1 MIKVSVLIAVYNQ
14 EELVI
19 KALRSIP
26 KRNDIEII
34 VCDDGST
41 DNTLNNVLH
50 YAANNKDRNINIK
63 HNEENKG
70 VAYTVN
76 RLYDLAE
83 GEYVVLL
90 GSDDYFYTE
99 EFEKAIK
106 ELDGTDL
113 VYFNLQINDGTIFRL
128 NEQTK
133 MGYCGSTK
141 FMRREFIKDTRC
153 LEDKRAGEDYFFYQE
168 LLKKNPT
175 EKFTDITLKHYNFP
189 RKGSLSYLQRIGA
202 IK

>member
-14 EELVI
+14 EKLVI
-19 KALRSIP
+19 KALKSIP
-26 KRNDIEII
+26 KRDDIEII

-41 DNTLNNVLH
+41 DNTLNNLLH
-50 YAANNKDRNINIK
+50 YVANNKDRNISIK
-63 HNEENKG
+63 QNKENKG
-70 VAYTVN
+70 VAYTAN
-76 RLYDLAE
+76 KLYDLAK

-90 GSDDYFYTE
+90 GSDDYFYTR

-189 RKGSLSYLQRIGA
+189 RKGSLSYLQKTGA

>member
-19 KALRSIP
+19 KALKSIP
-26 KRNDIEII
+26 KRDDIEIV

-41 DNTLNNVLH
+41 DNTLNNLLH
-50 YAANNKDRNINIK
+50 YVANNKDRNISIK
-63 HNEENKG
+63 QNKENKG
-70 VAYTVN
+70 VAYTAN
-76 RLYDLAE
+76 KLYDLAK

-90 GSDDYFYTE
+90 GSDDYFYIE

-153 LEDKRAGEDYFFYQE
+153 LEDKKAGEDYFFLSRTIE
-168 LLKKNPT
+168 
-175 EKFTDITLKHYNFP
+175 EKSNRKIYRYNIKTL
-189 RKGSLSYLQRIGA
+189 
-202 IK
+202 

>member
-14 EELVI
+14 EKLVI

-41 DNTLNNVLH
+41 DNTLNNLLH
-50 YAANNKDRNINIK
+50 YVANNKDSNINIK
-63 HNEENKG
+63 QNEKNKG

-76 RLYDLAE
+76 RLYDLAK

-90 GSDDYFYTE
+90 GSDDYFYIE

-141 FMRREFIKDTRC
+141 FMRREFIKDIRC
-153 LEDKRAGEDYFFYQE
+153 LEDKRTGEDYFFYQE

-189 RKGSLSYLQRIGA
+189 RKSSLSYLQRTGA